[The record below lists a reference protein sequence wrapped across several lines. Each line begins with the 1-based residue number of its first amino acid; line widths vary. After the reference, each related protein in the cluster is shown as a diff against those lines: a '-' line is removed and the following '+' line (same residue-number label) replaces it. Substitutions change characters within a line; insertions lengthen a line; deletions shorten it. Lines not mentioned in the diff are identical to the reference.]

1 MTHSRSRALS
11 LGVLL
16 LRDIRTVFTEAGTD
30 RLSTEAILAALTGMD
45 ESPWGDLRGKPLDA
59 RGLSRRLS
67 KYDDQLSSQVIR
79 IGSGTVRGYESG
91 WFADLWQRY
100 LPPWTRWE
108 TLPTDP

>member
-1 MTHSRSRALS
+1 
-11 LGVLL
+11 VLL

-67 KYDDQLSSQVIR
+67 KYDDQLSPQVIR